1 MDLVAHVVA
10 RGEEEDG
17 GGDAGVAQAAR
28 DGEAVHV
35 GEHDVEDDQ
44 VGARGLGFVEC
55 AASVLG
61 GDDVEAGEA
70 QGGGEEVADVGFV
83 VDDEQFCL
91 CSGGAHGVSVAHES
105 ECFLGG
111 GCESCGDVGVCLS
124 RESAPCAV
132 RQGPIQR

>member
-1 MDLVAHVVA
+1 MSSRAVRKRTGVVMP
-10 RGEEEDG
+10 
-17 GGDAGVAQAAR
+17 GVAQAAR

-44 VGARGLGFVEC
+44 VGARGLGFVKC
-55 AASVLG
+55 AAAVFG
-61 GDDVEAGEA
+61 GDNVEACEA

-83 VDDEQFCL
+83 VNDEQFCL

-111 GCESCGDVGVCLS
+111 RCESRGDVGVCLS
-124 RESAPCAV
+124 RESGTLV
-132 RQGPIQR
+132 RSTR